1 MTTQAFVS
9 WHASLA
15 GLTERHADVPSS
27 DAEGASP
34 PPFAIEE
41 SINRRIV
48 LVRASEPWTLA
59 VDALVVGNN
68 EALTDRTG
76 VVGDIFSHGGTGLE
90 REVLAIETVRTG
102 EACDTAGHGLT
113 ARRVVHAI
121 GPRYRE
127 QYAEAAESALHWAYR
142 TTLQL
147 CRDKGL
153 RTVALLPLHDVEKK
167 HYPREEGC
175 HVALRT
181 IRRFFERHPGAIDV
195 LLLLMPQ
202 QDELESYSRCL
213 PLYFPRTPAELGR
226 SRDCLSG
233 RMLGDADGEILAV
246 ERQIRISTGPGAG
259 LGSPMRAFTPSRG
272 PSDMSPASASMAKTA
287 ARAASA
293 ATAPAPTA
301 SAPAP
306 IGSVAA
312 GAALEGSEGGR
323 LGAAAGSGGAYEWVL
338 AERAPLSGGG
348 GGVGGGGDQSWADL
362 LGGKGPDGLG
372 EFKSVLPGPD
382 ERYKKRSAD
391 ASDAGEWAERVAR
404 GGGRSGGGGGVGGS
418 GGVVAG
424 SGSSV
429 RSVHSVPIVA
439 GGVRLPNGSH
449 DERPWW
455 EEWMEVIQEA
465 FETRDER
472 HIRDERAPTEADEA
486 LEAARRAERAAHE
499 RAAMNGRSIGVN
511 GRSIG
516 VNGRSIGA
524 LVPPA
529 DQNGRVRANGSTGS
543 DGGGGRGGGGGGGS
557 AHYGAGSVPD
567 EEDEDEEED
576 EEELEAREQYAKMI
590 KRAQRSELTHVE
602 REELVY
608 RGGTDLQGRPSLILV
623 ASRIHAACGSELEA
637 AEGDETFKTPRSES
651 VALLLLREANEL
663 VGRPFVLIFLAA
675 GLPDECGPTL
685 HFLRTLLSALPMQV
699 HKELKAFYMVHP
711 TLGLRVS
718 FTLAGIALWGKL
730 KFVDYLHDLH
740 EFFAPGQLLMPS
752 SVTDEN
758 ERRLRLGGFASPL
771 APPLPQARLARGS
784 RSAVPSAVPPPHWSA
799 APSAGSP
806 PPRAPRISKSPT
818 QLLSHARRGSCEQAV
833 NRSVAETADPEVV
846 YLSGKPGGAPAAT
859 DYDPEL
865 QLALALSLS
874 MHEQEQE
881 QLQQEQLLQQR
892 HLSRGR
898 GGAATA
904 LSAAPVAPAP
914 QPPSQAPQA
923 PKAPQ
928 PPPADDP
935 DDPNEFAVQDA
946 PSTAP
951 TSRFPGLFA
960 DEPKTNLFGAEMS
973 TEAAPSRSSTRAKG
987 PVDPASA
994 AAVLPPPADGL
1005 PTAVTV
1011 LPPHADGL
1019 PIAVLAELSEAEWVA
1034 DQDPLRGAGGP
1045 VGDVALGREQ
1055 KRELV

>member
-15 GLTERHADVPSS
+15 GLTERHADVPSP

-76 VVGDIFSHGGTGLE
+76 VVGDIFRHGGAGLE
-90 REVLAIETVRTG
+90 REVLALETVRTG

-181 IRRFFERHPGAIDV
+181 IRRFFERHPGTIDV

-202 QDELESYSRCL
+202 QDELESYSRYL
-213 PLYFPRTPAELGR
+213 PLYFPRTPAELWR
-226 SRDCLSG
+226 SRDWLSG
-233 RMLGDADGEILAV
+233 RMLGDADGEILAA

-259 LGSPMRAFTPSRG
+259 LGSPTCAFTPSRG
-272 PSDMSPASASMAKTA
+272 PSEMSPASATMAKRA

-293 ATAPAPTA
+293 ATAPAP
-301 SAPAP
+301 S
-306 IGSVAA
+306 GSVAA

-323 LGAAAGSGGAYEWVL
+323 VGVAAGSGGAYEWVK

-348 GGVGGGGDQSWADL
+348 GGGGVVGGGGDASWADL
-362 LGGKGPDGLG
+362 LGGKGPEVLG

-382 ERYKKRSAD
+382 ERYKKRSVD
-391 ASDAGEWAERVAR
+391 ALDAGEWAERIAR
-404 GGGRSGGGGGVGGS
+404 GGSKSGGGGGVGSS

-424 SGSSV
+424 GGS
-429 RSVHSVPIVA
+429 SVPIVA
-439 GGVRLPNGSH
+439 GGVRLPIGSH

-455 EEWMEVIQEA
+455 EEWMEVIHEA
-465 FETRDER
+465 FEARN
-472 HIRDERAPTEADEA
+472 ERAPTETDEA
-486 LEAARRAERAAHE
+486 FEAARWAERAAHE
-499 RAAMNGRSIGVN
+499 RAAMNGRSIDGF
-511 GRSIG
+511 
-516 VNGRSIGA
+516 
-524 LVPPA
+524 VPPVG
-529 DQNGRVRANGSTGS
+529 QNGRVRANGSTGS
-543 DGGGGRGGGGGGGS
+543 DGGGGRVGGRVGGTGGGG
-557 AHYGAGSVPD
+557 AHYGAGSEPD
-567 EEDEDEEED
+567 EEDD

-637 AEGDETFKTPRSES
+637 AEGDETFKTPRSEA

-663 VGRPFVLIFLAA
+663 VGRPFILIFLAA

-685 HFLRTLLSALPMQV
+685 HFLRTLLTALPMQV
-699 HKELKAFYMVHP
+699 HKELKAFYVVHP

-784 RSAVPSAVPPPHWSA
+784 RNAVPPPHWSA
-799 APSAGSP
+799 VPIAGSP
-806 PPRAPRISKSPT
+806 PPRAARIPGEPTLGTAWT
-818 QLLSHARRGSCEQAV
+818 QLPLDAP
-833 NRSVAETADPEVV
+833 RSVAESADPEVV
-846 YLSGKPGGAPAAT
+846 YLSDKPGGAPAAQVAAT

-892 HLSRGR
+892 HLSSGR
-898 GGAATA
+898 VGPATA
-904 LSAAPVAPAP
+904 LPATALPATALPATALPATALPATALPATALPAAPVAPVAPAP
-914 QPPSQAPQA
+914 QPPPQA
-923 PKAPQ
+923 G
-928 PPPADDP
+928 PA
-935 DDPNEFAVQDA
+935 DDPNEFTMQDA

-973 TEAAPSRSSTRAKG
+973 KEAAPSRSSTRAKG

-994 AAVLPPPADGL
+994 AAVLPLPADGL
-1005 PTAVTV
+1005 PIVVTS
-1011 LPPHADGL
+1011 
-1019 PIAVLAELSEAEWVA
+1019 AVLAELSEAEWAA

-1045 VGDVALGREQ
+1045 VGDVMLGNSTREF
-1055 KRELV
+1055 V